1 MTPTSILDAAYELIA
16 GLPSGPTQAQAVAM
30 LSARFPDAAP
40 GTLDDAVERAFHL
53 KWRAYALY
61 ADVEKGI
68 VTARHAQLTLR
79 TEQPGFSEQTYDR
92 AWADGRLGNAW

>member
-1 MTPTSILDAAYELIA
+1 MAPTSILDAAYELIA
-16 GLPSGPTQAQAVAM
+16 GLPGGPTPAEVVAL

-40 GTLDDAVERAFHL
+40 GTLNGAVERAFHL
-53 KWRAYALY
+53 KWRAYGLY
-61 ADVEKGI
+61 SDVEKGA
-68 VTARHAQLTLR
+68 VTAPHARLTLR